1 MIKYNVLKPDGS
13 VNEVLLLKVKNTNK
27 YRYVNLTKGHI
38 CVCEF
43 DSIEL
48 AEQDIED
55 RLTKGLLL
63 SYIKT
68 NQL

>member
-43 DSIEL
+43 DSVEL
-48 AEQDIED
+48 AEED
-55 RLTKGLLL
+55 MNKRLQGGLLIAYTKL
-63 SYIKT
+63 
-68 NQL
+68 NE

>member
-43 DSIEL
+43 DSIGL
-48 AEQDIED
+48 AEED
-55 RLTKGLLL
+55 MNKRLQGGLLIAYTKL
-63 SYIKT
+63 
-68 NQL
+68 NE

>member
-1 MIKYNVLKPDGS
+1 MIKYNVLKLDGS

-43 DSIEL
+43 DSVEL
-48 AEQDIED
+48 AEEDMNKRLQD
-55 RLTKGLLL
+55 GLLIAYTKL
-63 SYIKT
+63 
-68 NQL
+68 NE

>member
-13 VNEVLLLKVKNTNK
+13 VNEVLLLRVKNTNR

-48 AEQDIED
+48 AEED
-55 RLTKGLLL
+55 MNKRVHDGLLI
-63 SYIKT
+63 SYTK
-68 NQL
+68 LDE